1 MSYLSLSRLK
11 ELINIQATK
20 KKDPVKK
27 PELVSPAGNLEKL
40 KIAVL
45 YGANAV
51 YLSGERFG
59 LRASADNFN
68 NDEIIEG
75 VEFAHARSC
84 RVYVTLNAL
93 MHDEDLNGLEEYCEF
108 LQAIDVDAV
117 IVSDPGVLRLIKL
130 HSSLPVHISTQA
142 SCLNGFS
149 AKFWKGQGAQRI
161 IVGRELSINEASRI
175 QEVANIDTEMF
186 VHGSMCMAYSGRCAI
201 SNYISGRDANRGGCI
216 QSCRFGY
223 LRGLRRG
230 KNINGIEGGTLLH
243 FLSSKDLFGLFL
255 IPVFFEKK
263 ICALKIEG
271 RMKSPLYVAA
281 VTSAYRQAID
291 AYAKGTW
298 NGELI
303 EDLIDLLNYVPHRDY
318 TEASLLRPAGIDS
331 VYQGNKSTLLNTSK
345 DMLGIVLESDDSK
358 LLIRNYQSL
367 HQGDDIEI
375 ISVDGERI
383 RICVKSLKNVLGN
396 SIQTIRQE
404 SLAILP
410 PLKEATAFQILVKA
424 ASRAMSSSVS
434 LGVQANAD

>member
-1 MSYLSLSRLK
+1 M
-11 ELINIQATK
+11 
-20 KKDPVKK
+20 KK

-51 YLSGERFG
+51 YLSGERYG

-68 NDEIIEG
+68 NDEIKEG
-75 VEFAHARSC
+75 VEFAHARRC

-93 MHDEDLNGLEEYCEF
+93 MHDEDLNGLKEYCKF

-117 IVSDPGVLRLIKL
+117 IVSDPGVLGLVKL
-130 HSSLPVHISTQA
+130 HSNLPVHISTQA
-142 SCLNGFS
+142 SCLNVFS
-149 AKFWKGQGAQRI
+149 AKFWKKQGAQRI
-161 IVGRELSINEASRI
+161 VVGRELSINEASRI
-175 QEVANIDTEMF
+175 QEVADIDTEMF
-186 VHGSMCMAYSGRCAI
+186 VHGSMCMAYSGHCAI
-201 SNYISGRDANRGGCI
+201 SNYTSGRDANRGGCV

-223 LRGLRRG
+223 SQGLRRG
-230 KNINGIEGGTLLH
+230 KNINGNGRSGTLLH

-255 IPVFFEKK
+255 VPVFFEKK

-271 RMKSPLYVAA
+271 RMKSSLYVAV

-291 AYAKGTW
+291 AYANGAW

-303 EDLIDLLNYVPHRDY
+303 EDLIDLLDYVPHRDY
-318 TEASLLRPAGIDS
+318 TEASLLRPAGMDS
-331 VYQGNKSTLLNTSK
+331 VYQENKSTLLNTSK

-367 HQGDDIEI
+367 KQGDDIELI
-375 ISVDGERI
+375 GFNGDRI
-383 RICVKSLKNVLGN
+383 EIRVKSLRNVLGN
-396 SIQTIRQE
+396 SVDAVRQE

-410 PLKEATAFQILVKA
+410 PLKGVTPFQILVKT
-424 ASRAMSSSVS
+424 ASRSMSGSVS
-434 LGVQANAD
+434 SGVQVNAD